1 MRARRRAMFFLG
13 AGLALLALALLEP
26 GLAIFESGLALGAEA
41 GEAHAKAFSLKE
53 ELFKLINTLVVI
65 AILYKLTAKPLRNY
79 LGERREDIRKALA
92 EAERTRR
99 EAEQVLEEHRSKVAD
114 LEAELGR
121 VRKTGQEERQVL
133 QVRLQAEHETQ
144 VKRLVD
150 QTRNTIDIEMAKA
163 RAELQNEAARL
174 AVELAEQILAK
185 NLGPEDQERIAG
197 EFLASL
203 DAVKGADR

>member
-13 AGLALLALALLEP
+13 AGLALLALALLAP